1 MEQHF
6 MATMRLQK
14 ALAQAGVASRRA
26 AEALIA
32 AGRVSVDGQTV
43 RELGT
48 KVDPQRQMIA
58 VDGKEIRPEA
68 KVHYALHKPS
78 GVVSTVRDPQG
89 RPTVRQLLSAVRQR
103 IYPVGRLDAETTG
116 LLLLTNDGELANR
129 LMHPRYEVKKEYI
142 ATVRGTVS
150 ESTLRKLAAGI
161 DLDDGPTAPARVRR
175 LGEDTAITR
184 VSIEIHEGRNRQ
196 VRRMFATVGHP
207 VIALHRVRVGPI
219 RLDSL
224 PAGAYRPLTP
234 DEIRKLYR
242 LVEL

>member
-1 MEQHF
+1 

-32 AGRVSVDGQTV
+32 AGRVSVDGQIV

-48 KVDPQRQMIA
+48 KVDPRRQVIA
-58 VDGKEIRPEA
+58 VDGQIIQTEDQ
-68 KVHYALHKPS
+68 VHYALHKPS

-89 RPTVRQLLSAVRQR
+89 RPTVRQLLRSVPQR
-103 IYPVGRLDAETTG
+103 IYPVGRLDADTTG

-142 ATVRGTVS
+142 ATVRGSVS
-150 ESTLRKLAAGI
+150 DSALERLAAGI
-161 DLDDGPTAPARVRR
+161 ELDDGPTAPARVRR
-175 LGEDTAITR
+175 LGKSAGATR

-196 VRRMFATVGHP
+196 VRRMFAAVGHP
-207 VIALHRVRVGPI
+207 VIALHRVRIGPI
-219 RLDSL
+219 RLGHL
-224 PAGAYRPLTP
+224 PPGAYRPLTP
-234 DEIRKLYR
+234 DEIRKLYQ
-242 LVEL
+242 LVGL